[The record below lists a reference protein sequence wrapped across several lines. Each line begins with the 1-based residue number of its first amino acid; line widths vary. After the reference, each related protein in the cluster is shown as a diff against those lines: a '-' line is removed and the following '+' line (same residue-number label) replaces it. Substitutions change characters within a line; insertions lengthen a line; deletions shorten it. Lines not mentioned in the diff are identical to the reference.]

1 MKKILLFTFCLI
13 ILASCQSVQDG
24 LTGKKRNNTDEFLVK
39 KKNPLVQPPEF
50 GKLPTPKNNK
60 IKEKINEKN
69 EIETL
74 LQNKTGDE
82 VFTQPNNPSSAE
94 KFILDKIKNR

>member
-1 MKKILLFTFCLI
+1 MKKFLLFALCTI
-13 ILASCQSVQDG
+13 ILTSCQSVQDG

-50 GKLPTPKNNK
+50 GELPTPKKVNK
-60 IKEKINEKN
+60 DEKNDEVN

-74 LQNKTGDE
+74 LKNKIEDKSSIE
-82 VFTQPNNPSSAE
+82 NNTSSSVE
-94 KFILDKIKNR
+94 KYILDKIKDR